1 MADLKLGVLKSGMI
15 EGVKGVLKDGWPQ
28 VKGFATMELKLLAQS
43 VIEIQSLAVR
53 GKISKAESRSLM
65 RQHKNTTIA
74 VLAGI
79 EGMSL
84 LLAEQAVNAAIN
96 AVKGAVNTAAG
107 FAIL

>member
-1 MADLKLGVLKSGMI
+1 
-15 EGVKGVLKDGWPQ
+15 
-28 VKGFATMELKLLAQS
+28 MELKLLAQS
-43 VIEIQSLAVR
+43 IIEIQSLAVQ

-65 RQHKNTTIA
+65 RQHKNTTTA

-96 AVKGAVNTAAG
+96 AVKGAVNTATG
-107 FAIL
+107 FTIL

>member
-1 MADLKLGVLKSGMI
+1 
-15 EGVKGVLKDGWPQ
+15 
-28 VKGFATMELKLLAQS
+28 
-43 VIEIQSLAVR
+43 
-53 GKISKAESRSLM
+53 M
-65 RQHKNTTIA
+65 RQHKNTTTA

-107 FAIL
+107 FTIF